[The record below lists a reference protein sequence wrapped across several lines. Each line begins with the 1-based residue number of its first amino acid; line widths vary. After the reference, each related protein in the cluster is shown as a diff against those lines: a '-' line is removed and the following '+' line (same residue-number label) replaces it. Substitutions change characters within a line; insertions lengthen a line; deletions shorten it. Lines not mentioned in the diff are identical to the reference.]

1 LNQVIAVYDKYKE
14 QITHTKTLNQLR
26 QLRDSFHQELHV
38 LSKQHHM
45 TIIDQLRLVNDCFDL
60 FIKHTVVLTE
70 NMLNAD
76 MGLPVAPV
84 PYAFVLFGSAGRREQ
99 VLGSDQDNGLIYKY
113 VEDSLNARENDFYF
127 TRFSELLT
135 THLLQL
141 GYPECSGRVLSCE
154 AKWRKDVRAWRAQLQ
169 TWMEE
174 PNFEHVRNL
183 LVIADG
189 RCLHGE
195 KTYFHNLRE
204 QLFEQVK
211 QDRQLLSAILRNTL
225 HRKVLI
231 GVFGNLIREQHG
243 FAQGGIDLKYGAYVP
258 FVNAIR
264 LLAIHYQLTSSSTFT
279 RMNML
284 AEQKWVDR
292 EIMLE
297 WRKAFENIIDLRA
310 QTYLL
315 EDNQMYVSEGKLKA
329 EQLTEEQIVVLKKS
343 MKIAKKLQKFT
354 QQVVD
359 NVAGGSSPWI

>member
-1 LNQVIAVYDKYKE
+1 
-14 QITHTKTLNQLR
+14 
-26 QLRDSFHQELHV
+26 
-38 LSKQHHM
+38 
-45 TIIDQLRLVNDCFDL
+45 
-60 FIKHTVVLTE
+60 
-70 NMLNAD
+70 
-76 MGLPVAPV
+76 
-84 PYAFVLFGSAGRREQ
+84 
-99 VLGSDQDNGLIYKY
+99 
-113 VEDSLNARENDFYF
+113 
-127 TRFSELLT
+127 
-135 THLLQL
+135 
-141 GYPECSGRVLSCE
+141 
-154 AKWRKDVRAWRAQLQ
+154 
-169 TWMEE
+169 
-174 PNFEHVRNL
+174 
-183 LVIADG
+183 
-189 RCLHGE
+189 
-195 KTYFHNLRE
+195 
-204 QLFEQVK
+204 
-211 QDRQLLSAILRNTL
+211 
-225 HRKVLI
+225 
-231 GVFGNLIREQHG
+231 VFGNLIREQHG